1 MIPDLTLAH
10 PALRHLIALFPV
22 VALIALLLWVRRR
35 RDAAASLGDPALVR
49 RLAPALERLPRR
61 RVALLVL
68 AALLLGIAA
77 AGPTWGREPVAAP
90 RVADVVLILDASN
103 SMLVEDVRPNRLER
117 ERALA
122 RDFLKRVQ
130 GARVAIVVFAG
141 AGYVVAPL
149 TRDYD
154 ALDAYLEALAPEM
167 VPQGGTSLS
176 HAMRQGAALLFGGP
190 GEEARGALVLMSD
203 GDALEEL
210 RDVELAAS
218 LLGRAGI
225 AVHAV
230 GIGTPAGGPVPDV
243 DPGTSR
249 RIGFKRDLDGSIAR
263 SALGEPLLQRVAAVT
278 RGSYRS
284 IGTASAA
291 ELAAAVN
298 TVRPGGPDWTQ
309 VRPGNRYEW
318 FLGAALA
325 LLALDSVLEAGVL
338 RWRRRGRGRVSE
350 EEVWG

>member
-1 MIPDLTLAH
+1 MGTAAVNLDLTLAH
-10 PALRHLIALFPV
+10 PALRHLIALFPAV
-22 VALIALLLWVRRR
+22 TLIALYLWMRRR
-35 RDAAASLGDPALVR
+35 RDAAAALGDPSLVR
-49 RLAPALERLPRR
+49 RLAPTLGRIPKRR
-61 RVALLVL
+61 MGLLAL
-68 AALLLGIAA
+68 AALLLGVAA
-77 AGPTWGREPVAAP
+77 AGPTWGREPAAAP

-122 RDFLKRVQ
+122 RDLLKRVN

-141 AGYVVAPL
+141 SGYVVAPL

-176 HAMRQGAALLFGGP
+176 NAMRQGAALFFGVP
-190 GEEARGALVLMSD
+190 GERPHGALVLMSD
-203 GDALEEL
+203 GDALEEQ

-218 LLGRAGI
+218 LLARAGI
-225 AVHAV
+225 ALHAV
-230 GIGTPAGGPVPDV
+230 GIGTPGGGPVPDV
-243 DPGTSR
+243 DPATGR
-249 RIGFKRDLDGSIAR
+249 RDGYKRDLDGSIAR
-263 SALGEPLLQRVAAVT
+263 SALGEPLLQRIAAVT
-278 RGSYRS
+278 RGSYRRYS
-284 IGTASAA
+284 VASAA

-298 TVRPGGPDWTQ
+298 TVRPGGPDWTE

-325 LLALDSVLEAGVL
+325 LLALDSVLESGVL
-338 RWRRRGRGRVSE
+338 RRRRK

>member
-1 MIPDLTLAH
+1 VIPGLTLAH

-49 RLAPALERLPRR
+49 RLAPTLERLSRR

-68 AALLLGIAA
+68 AALLLGVAA

-117 ERALA
+117 QRALA
-122 RDFLKRVQ
+122 RDFLQRVR

-190 GEEARGALVLMSD
+190 GEQARGGLVLMSD

-210 RDVELAAS
+210 RDVELAAT

-230 GIGTPAGGPVPDV
+230 GIGTPGGGPVPDV
-243 DPGTSR
+243 VPGTGR
-249 RIGFKRDLDGSIAR
+249 REGYKRDLDGSIAR

-278 RGSYRS
+278 RGSYRP
-284 IGTASAA
+284 IGAASAA
-291 ELAAAVN
+291 ELAAAVS
-298 TVRPGGPDWTQ
+298 TVRPGGPDWAQ

-325 LLALDSVLEAGVL
+325 LLALDSVLESGVL
-338 RWRRRGRGRVSE
+338 RRRRVRE
-350 EEVWG
+350 EEA